1 MRSSVAII
9 ALAMSLMILSFV
21 GQAFADDAYIGDP
34 QNPIEISDWHLLP
47 FNHPD
52 NSPYKGWAFVFVK
65 NTSQQAWGDFHFKIF
80 SYDGSDVSSVDFKD
94 ASMGGM
100 DPISTQTGLTWTINN
115 TVVGAEMS
123 LYFYGDPVLPGQ
135 FAQFQVY
142 TDNTAGKVN
151 FGLMIWPSPVPE
163 PSVLLA
169 LSSGLIGAA
178 GFAWRKRR

>member
-1 MRSSVAII
+1 MMLAIVVP
-9 ALAMSLMILSFV
+9 ALAH
-21 GQAFADDAYIGDP
+21 DAYIGD
-34 QNPIEISDWHLLP
+34 QNNPVEMNGWDIQLY
-47 FNHPD
+47 NHPD
-52 NSPYKGWAFVFVK
+52 ESPYKGWAFVFVK
-65 NTSQQAWGDFHFKIF
+65 NTSQEAWGDFHFKIF

-151 FGLMIWPSPVPE
+151 FGLMIWPSPIPE

-169 LSSGLIGAA
+169 LSGGLIGAA
-178 GFAWRKRR
+178 GLAWRRRR